1 MMRMV
6 QFVDDRFRLIREG
19 RGDHGVALVSAIM
32 FMVLL
37 SGVSLILLGVILG
50 QIAPA
55 YVAQTSS
62 RTVYAAQAGL
72 QSGLG
77 VLRSNTTTIAAATFG
92 DRTKLTCGFTGSVDG
107 TSSEVSY
114 RVEVLYFTLD
124 PTGKDR
130 AWHLANDM
138 VAGPGVPTCTTLP
151 GTAQPKWAVVTSYG
165 EVDGEPGD
173 DADAGNRAISAIYQF
188 KVSTVN
194 IPGGRINNAALNEC
208 MQSVST
214 ASGSEVK
221 FVPIASCTT
230 ATDDRNLWIYDT
242 TYQIKLAS
250 STATG
255 MTQLCVTGSPNSGN
269 PRNATLTPCKAP
281 SEPASARWNQ
291 LWSWTGDQS
300 WRGVTTTLTPSNN
313 CLITSGAIPNKF
325 LMVDDACGTGFS
337 PTPALGAGA
346 AAYATKQIVNYQ
358 EFGRCMDVTNEQI
371 GYAHMIIYP
380 CKQDPGGTGNELKWN
395 HKWYY
400 TEPAAEV
407 ASVGNQ
413 QIHVFDNGG
422 NKRCL
427 QTATK
432 YPKFEGCSN
441 NNTSQRWT
449 RYGKTGSTATSYI
462 FTDNAGRCLTA
473 DSGDKFGTPAL
484 WSKLTVAA
492 CDGSLAQKWNAP
504 ATSND
509 ASFGGFREVGE

>member
-1 MMRMV
+1 MRMV
-6 QFVDDRFRLIREG
+6 QVVNARFRLVREG
-19 RGDHGVALVSAIM
+19 RQDERGVALISAIM

-37 SGVSLILLGVILG
+37 TGVSLVLLGVILG

-72 QSGLG
+72 QAGLG
-77 VLRSNTTTIAAATFG
+77 VLRSNTTTISSVTFG
-92 DRTKLTCGFTGSVDG
+92 DRTKLTCGFTGNADG
-107 TSSEVSY
+107 VSSEVSY
-114 RVEVLYFTLD
+114 RVEVLYFTVD

-130 AWHLANDM
+130 AWHLSNDM
-138 VAGPGVPTCTTLP
+138 VAGNSAPTCATLP
-151 GTAQPKWAVVTSYG
+151 GSEQPKWAVVTSYG
-165 EVDGEPGD
+165 EVAGEPGD
-173 DADAGNRAISAIYQF
+173 DPASGNRAISAIYQF
-188 KVSTVN
+188 KVKTVN
-194 IPGGRINNAALNEC
+194 IPGGRINDAALTEC
-208 MQSVST
+208 MQAVT
-214 ASGSEVK
+214 ATVGSDIK
-221 FVPIASCTT
+221 FVPLTSCT
-230 ATDDRNLWIYDT
+230 AANDDRNLWIYDT

-250 STATG
+250 TTATG
-255 MTQLCVTGSPNSGN
+255 MTQLCVTGNPTSGG
-269 PRNATLTPCKAP
+269 NAVNAKLAVCKAP
-281 SEPASARWNQ
+281 SDASRWNQ
-291 LWSWTGDQS
+291 LWSWTGDQT
-300 WRGVTTTLTPSNN
+300 WRGVTNSLAPSNS
-313 CLITSGAIPNKF
+313 CLLTSGSTPDKF
-325 LMVDDACGTGFS
+325 LRVDDACGTGFS

-346 AAYATKQIVNYQ
+346 ASYGTKQIVNYQ

-371 GYAHMIIYP
+371 GYSHMIIYP
-380 CKQDPGGTGNELKWN
+380 CKQDPGGTGSELRWN

-400 TEPAAEV
+400 TEPATEV

-413 QIHVFDNGG
+413 QIHVFDAGG

-473 DSGDKFGTPAL
+473 DSGDKFNNL

-492 CDGSLAQKWNAP
+492 CDGSLRQKWNAP